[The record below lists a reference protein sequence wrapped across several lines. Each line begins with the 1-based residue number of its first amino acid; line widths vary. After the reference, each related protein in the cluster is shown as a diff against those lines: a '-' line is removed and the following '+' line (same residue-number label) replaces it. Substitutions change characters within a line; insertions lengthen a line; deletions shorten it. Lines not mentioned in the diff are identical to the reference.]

1 MTRVSMVATFALALL
16 AAPLT
21 AETQSVGKVTRL
33 GLLYGSSPAFN
44 PESDPY
50 DKAFAQG
57 LRENGYVVGQHVVIE
72 SRSALGKADRLP
84 ALAAELAQ
92 LPVDVIVAFST
103 AGALAAKQAT
113 STIPIV
119 MAGASDPVE
128 RGLIASFARPGGNV
142 TGLSNNPGAGWDSKQ
157 LQLLKETAPKV
168 SRVAFLHGG
177 ALPEIDTLK
186 GIGTAGAA
194 LGVTVL
200 SAEVRGP
207 DGLVAAFATITQQ
220 HADALWVAPSP
231 STTDS

>member
-1 MTRVSMVATFALALL
+1 MTRVLAVVMLIITLL

-21 AETQSVGKVTRL
+21 ADTQSVGKATRL

-157 LQLLKETAPKV
+157 LQLLKETARKCLAWPFSTGAPLPRSIH
-168 SRVAFLHGG
+168 SRESG
-177 ALPEIDTLK
+177 
-186 GIGTAGAA
+186 
-194 LGVTVL
+194 
-200 SAEVRGP
+200 
-207 DGLVAAFATITQQ
+207 QQ
-220 HADALWVAPSP
+220 APRWG
-231 STTDS
+231 